1 LALQRS
7 DGTRFH
13 ARLDCRHLAGTAPQ
27 VRVTVIDISA
37 RRETETALI
46 HARDEA
52 ERANRAKSE
61 FLSRMSHELRTPL
74 NAILGFGQL
83 LALEIKAG
91 VQSDNV
97 QEILLAGRH
106 LLELINEVLDLAR
119 IEAGKFTV
127 SLEPVS
133 LAAIVQEC
141 LNLAQPLAEARGI
154 RLILSD
160 TCGGNVQADRTRL
173 KQVLLNLL
181 SNAVKYN
188 REQGTVSIGC
198 VADGD
203 AIQVRI
209 SDTGAGLDRAQQS
222 RLFVA
227 FERLE
232 ADKSAIDGTGIGL
245 ALSKRLMHLM
255 QGEIGV
261 ESTPGMGSTFWIRL
275 ATAKSHANDC

>member
-1 LALQRS
+1 VQ
-7 DGTRFH
+7 
-13 ARLDCRHLAGTAPQ
+13 
-27 VRVTVIDISA
+27 DISA